1 MLGLWIG
8 LLANI
13 VGMAILVYLVYFR
26 RHFRRDL
33 ALAYIALSMGIFA
46 VTLLLS
52 ESEAGMG
59 LGLGLFGILSIIRL
73 RSDTLTQ
80 EEVAYYFISLA
91 IGLINGLHPGPAWVS
106 PLMTAFLVGVMFV
119 ADHRW
124 VGARTERQTVTLD
137 RAYPSEQQRVAALEE
152 LLNAKVL
159 RTVVLEL
166 DMVRDLTIVDVRYRT
181 NAAASDST
189 ENSMLDRAE
198 HPAEPVVEQ
207 QTVSVQEPI
216 TAQRSQHGLAHKLV
230 NSITGLQRS

>member
-13 VGMAILVYLVYFR
+13 VGMAVLVYLVYFR

-91 IGLINGLHPGPAWVS
+91 IGLINGLHPGPVWVS
-106 PLMTAFLVGVMFV
+106 PLMTAFLVVVMFV

-124 VGARTERQTVTLD
+124 VGANTQRQTVTLD
-137 RAYPSEQQRVAALEE
+137 RAYPSEEQRTDALED
-152 LLNAKVL
+152 LLDAKVL

-181 NAAASDST
+181 HVSGKDSAKKSFLGRT
-189 ENSMLDRAE
+189 ANT
-198 HPAEPVVEQ
+198 AEPVADKH
-207 QTVSVQEPI
+207 TVSAQEPI
-216 TAQRSQHGLAHKLV
+216 TAQRSQSGLAHKLV
-230 NSITGLQRS
+230 NSLTGLQR

>member
-1 MLGLWIG
+1 MLALWIG

-13 VGMAILVYLVYFR
+13 VGMAVLVYLVYFR

-52 ESEAGMG
+52 ESEAGLG

-91 IGLINGLHPGPAWVS
+91 IGLINGLHPDPAWVS
-106 PLMTAFLVGVMFV
+106 PLITVFLVAIMYI
-119 ADHRW
+119 ADHHR
-124 VGARTERQTVTLD
+124 VGTNTERQTITLD
-137 RAYPSEQQRVAALEE
+137 RAYPSEQERTVALEE
-152 LLNAKVL
+152 LLGAKIL

-166 DMVRDLTIVDVRYRT
+166 DMVRDLTIVDVRYKT
-181 NAAASDST
+181 NPSVA
-189 ENSMLDRAE
+189 
-198 HPAEPVVEQ
+198 PAPEQ
-207 QTVSVQEPI
+207 QNHLNKPI
-216 TAQRSQHGLAHKLV
+216 TAQQSLSPISVRQAAPEPVAEPGLTRRFV
-230 NSITGLQRS
+230 DVMTGQRR